1 MVVVVALAAAAAA
14 AAASVLAI
22 DKLLLPVAPASQQ
35 IKTIKYFQYCFVN
48 FLYIFFEIVFMNINY
63 DPEKV
68 IWQSGLER
76 RMHVKAT
83 YSSSVQI
90 SPGLLWSC
98 KQHHRF
104 ESRRL
109 EDHLVKTNHN
119 VINKKTKLIPCV
131 TLKNDN

>member
-68 IWQSGLER
+68 IWQSASER
-76 RMHVKAT
+76 RIHVKAT
-83 YSSSVQI
+83 
-90 SPGLLWSC
+90 
-98 KQHHRF
+98 
-104 ESRRL
+104 
-109 EDHLVKTNHN
+109 
-119 VINKKTKLIPCV
+119 
-131 TLKNDN
+131 